1 MVEIYMGDIMLVC
14 VDCELRY
21 EIIWNNDGMETPDRY
36 CPRCGYRHVPVY
48 DSEESDRLN
57 DEA

>member
-1 MVEIYMGDIMLVC
+1 MGDIMLVC